1 MRKFVPYHLKTKAMC
16 KNAVKKL
23 AFVTMCVPDRYKTQG
38 ICDKVILENSGMLK
52 LIPDCYKNQEICD
65 KNVDN
70 LCPCIRICPRL
81 L

>member
-1 MRKFVPYHLKTKAMC
+1 MLKFVTCHLKTKVIC
-16 KNAVKKL
+16 TNAVKIL
-23 AFVTMCVPDRYKTQG
+23 AFVTMCVPDRHKAQG

-65 KNVDN
+65 KSVDN